1 MYSTDYENL
10 IRFLPSKELNMW
22 NILFTSVAVL
32 LLLWFL
38 FSRTTASATKEQRM
52 HKMDAVSASSYEQKT
67 NHLEASKVDMGPISG
82 FESPFRVNMYQAYIQ

>member
-22 NILFTSVAVL
+22 NIFFMSVAVL

-38 FSRTTASATKEQRM
+38 FSRTTAPVSKEQRM
-52 HKMDAVSASSYEQKT
+52 HKMDAVSASSFEQKT
-67 NHLEASKVDMGPISG
+67 NHLEVSKVDMGPIAG

>member
-1 MYSTDYENL
+1 VYSTDYENL

-22 NILFTSVAVL
+22 NILFMSVAVL

-38 FSRTTASATKEQRM
+38 LSRTTAPTSKEQRM
-52 HKMDAVSASSYEQKT
+52 HKMDAVSASSYEQST
-67 NHLEASKVDMGPISG
+67 NHLQASKVDMGPIAG

>member
-1 MYSTDYENL
+1 
-10 IRFLPSKELNMW
+10 MW

-38 FSRTTASATKEQRM
+38 FSRTTASVTKEQRM

-67 NHLEASKVDMGPISG
+67 NHLEASKVDMGPIAG
-82 FESPFRVNMYQAYIQ
+82 FESPFRVNMYQAYIE

>member
-38 FSRTTASATKEQRM
+38 FSRTTASVTKEQRM

-67 NHLEASKVDMGPISG
+67 NHLEASKVDMGPIAG
-82 FESPFRVNMYQAYIQ
+82 FESPFRVNMYQAYIE